1 MNKKLKGII
10 VKIGGDTSG
19 LEDALKNIDKQIYS
33 TKSNLSDVQKLL
45 KLDPTNTVLL
55 NQKQQ
60 LLSKSIKATSERL
73 EELKKAEKAA
83 KAEFE
88 KKKINENEYQALQRE
103 IIRTEQSLKSLEKQ
117 AKTSYI
123 TLEKLGTTLSS
134 VGGKLTLGVT
144 TPVIVAGAAI
154 YKYSSDLTEAENKT
168 KEVFKNMSSDVLDW
182 SQNSLDKMGMARATA
197 LDAVSLYGG
206 MATAMGLTRS
216 KATDMSKALTE
227 LSVDLASFHNTS
239 LDQASTA
246 LKSIFTGETETLKN
260 YGIVMTDA
268 NLKAYAL
275 SQGIKTNYTE
285 MSQAEKVQLRYNF
298 VLNASKD
305 AIGDYG
311 RNSGEAAAQMKKLP
325 EALKDLAT
333 SFKENVEPTVT
344 PLIQKLNSAVSAFGK
359 LDDKTKSAITRT
371 ALFAAATGPLLTAA
385 GKTISAIEKT
395 NKLLE
400 VLRSKHLARKIA
412 TEADKK
418 AQTEY
423 ASAVNAT
430 ANAADRAT
438 ASLNK
443 MAAAQKNA
451 TGTSLSTTPAAADT
465 SLNAGTLKSAKF
477 GGIKSVMKNP
487 YTIAALAGIAL
498 VGLESTR
505 TIRSAQAKIEKT
517 YNGRIKKSNET
528 YDAEI
533 KNLTGEY
540 NAYEEKM
547 AAKKS
552 SEEKYYSDKISNL
565 SKDLKAQKNAISE
578 EQKLYEKA
586 HKERLSQL
594 EKEKQAK
601 LDVISAGEKAQTAEI
616 QEQIDALNALNEADE
631 AASKE
636 QENADKLA
644 ELKKQIT
651 FAKTYAAKVDA
662 ENAYTAEVKRQEEE
676 KTKAARENQIKQL
689 QNKIEQIKTESS
701 AKQEQ
706 VKSEYDA
713 AVELENNKYK
723 IAKEGFE
730 NRLSALDN
738 YVENETARLEALRDN
753 AIAIMQNE
761 TDSYLAEL
769 QKRIDKQN
777 DLKEAAEK
785 AIEAEKNKKKK
796 DVKTFKGFL
805 RAFTE
810 DYFPHNAAGTNDWRG
825 GFTYVHEQGG
835 ELINLPQHTQII
847 PHDLSVE
854 YMREL
859 ARIKSSPQNTYN
871 QYGAQQQVNVFKV
884 GEKTVAEV
892 IEPRVSVIMSDNI
905 YGRRRSGG
913 K

>member
-19 LEDALKNIDKQIYS
+19 LEDALKNIDKQTYS

-88 KKKINENEYQALQRE
+88 KKKIDENEYQALQRE

-144 TPVIVAGAAI
+144 TPVIAAGAAI

-260 YGIVMTDA
+260 YGIVMTEA

-325 EALKDLAT
+325 EALKELAT

-517 YNGRIKKSNET
+517 YNGRIKKNNET

-777 DLKEAAEK
+777 ELKEAAEK

-805 RAFTE
+805 RAFAE